1 MNLKTAF
8 SILAAGFPL
17 LFFAQETPKCVWEF
31 GKDKIAPADITGN
44 LNINGNSF
52 FLDGTN
58 VLRLPAKAL
67 RNRDYT
73 IEFEMKAQNRRDI
86 NLINA
91 VRKTDLRQHFIDLT
105 PMSVCR
111 LDFPVYRCDHVIAQR
126 MVHELVL
133 FFKFFFIFRLK
144 IFSASLQNFV
154 VNFIVMFYT

>member
-44 LNINGNSF
+44 LNISGNSF

-73 IEFEMKAQNRRDI
+73 SEFEMKAQNRRDI
-86 NLINA
+86 NLI
-91 VRKTDLRQHFIDLT
+91 
-105 PMSVCR
+105 
-111 LDFPVYRCDHVIAQR
+111 
-126 MVHELVL
+126 
-133 FFKFFFIFRLK
+133 
-144 IFSASLQNFV
+144 IFSMQDCD
-154 VNFIVMFYT
+154 